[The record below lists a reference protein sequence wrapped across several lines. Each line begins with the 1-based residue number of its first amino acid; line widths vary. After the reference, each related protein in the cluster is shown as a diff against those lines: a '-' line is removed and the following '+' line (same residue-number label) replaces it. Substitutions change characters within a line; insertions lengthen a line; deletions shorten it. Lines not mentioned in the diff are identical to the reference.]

1 LQTRRTL
8 SKLYHVGDRDK
19 AQSRSLAKSDAVMLV
34 EGRRKQV
41 LELVKGRG
49 FITLTDL
56 AREVGVSES
65 TARRDLDHWEGRGV
79 LKRIHGGAMSAEDGQ
94 GLPALEARA
103 NTQVAAKR
111 RIARTAASRVR
122 DGEAI
127 LLDGGTTTL
136 EFARCLIGRP
146 LQIVTNS
153 LPIANLFA
161 NSHETDLVILGGYVY
176 PATGVALGPLT
187 IQMMKSLHVQQAF
200 LSVAGITAK
209 GLFNSNPLL
218 VETERHMMRS
228 ADEVTVLADH
238 TKVGRQALAYL
249 CAVSAIDTLII
260 DHELSPGQRKLLR
273 NAGARCV
280 IAGPLANGRNGR
292 RNKA

>member
-1 LQTRRTL
+1 
-8 SKLYHVGDRDK
+8 
-19 AQSRSLAKSDAVMLV
+19 MLV

-79 LKRIHGGAMSAEDGQ
+79 LKRVHGGAMSAEDGH

-103 NTQVAAKR
+103 NTMVGEKR
-111 RIARTAASRVR
+111 RVARAAAARVR
-122 DGEAI
+122 DGEAV

-136 EFARCLIGRP
+136 ELARCLVGRS

-161 NSHETDLVILGGYVY
+161 NSRETDLVMLGGYVY
-176 PATGVALGPLT
+176 PSTGVALGPLT
-187 IQMMKSLHVQQAF
+187 IQMMKGLHVQRAF

-218 VETERHMMRS
+218 VETERHMMHC

-249 CAVSAIDTLII
+249 CEISSIDMLII
-260 DHELSPGQRKLLR
+260 DHDLSAAQRKLLR
-273 NAGARCV
+273 GAGTRV
-280 IAGPLANGRNGR
+280 VFAGPLANGRNGR
-292 RNKA
+292 RSKS

>member
-1 LQTRRTL
+1 
-8 SKLYHVGDRDK
+8 
-19 AQSRSLAKSDAVMLV
+19 MLV
-34 EGRRKQV
+34 EDRRKQV
-41 LELVKGRG
+41 LELVKERG

-65 TARRDLDHWEGRGV
+65 TARRDLDHWQGRGV

-103 NTQVAAKR
+103 NTQVAEKR
-111 RIARTAASRVR
+111 RVAQAAAARVR

-136 EFARCLIGRP
+136 ELARCLIGRP

-161 NSHETDLVILGGYVY
+161 NSRETDLVMLGGYVY
-176 PATGVALGPLT
+176 PSTGVALGPLT
-187 IQMMKSLHVQQAF
+187 IQMMKGLHVQRAF

-218 VETERHMMRS
+218 VETERQMMRC

-238 TKVGRQALAYL
+238 TKVGRQALAFL
-249 CAVSAIDTLII
+249 CAISAIDVLII
-260 DHELSPGQRKLLR
+260 DQNLSAAQRKLLR
-273 NAGARCV
+273 SAGARAL
-280 IAGPLANGRNGR
+280 IAGAAPDGRNGR
-292 RNKA
+292 RGKS